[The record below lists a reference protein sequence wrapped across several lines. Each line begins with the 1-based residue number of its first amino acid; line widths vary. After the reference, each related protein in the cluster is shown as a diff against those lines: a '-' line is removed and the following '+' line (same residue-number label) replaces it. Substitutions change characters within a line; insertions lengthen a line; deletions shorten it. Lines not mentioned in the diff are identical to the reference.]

1 MSTKEYL
8 SVLRKTGLRATPQR
22 MAIWDYLITSDEHPS
37 AIEIFTR
44 LKPQFPSL
52 SLATV
57 YNTLD
62 VLVGMGLVNALG
74 SIGDDRVHF
83 DANLEPHVNL
93 VCRVCHKVVD
103 TDAACV
109 EDLEAELRLKTGY
122 QVEGSRILYFGICPE
137 CQSKSNN

>member
-137 CQSKSNN
+137 CQANSNN

>member
-122 QVEGSRILYFGICPE
+122 QVEGSRILYFGTCPE
-137 CQSKSNN
+137 CQANSNI

>member
-1 MSTKEYL
+1 MSANEYL
-8 SVLRKTGLRATPQR
+8 SALRKTGLRATPQR
-22 MAIWDYLITSDEHPS
+22 MAIWDYLVASEEHPS
-37 AIEIFTR
+37 AIDIYKR
-44 LKPQFPSL
+44 LKPKFPSL

-62 VLVGMGLVNALG
+62 VLVGMGMVNALG
-74 SIGDDRVHF
+74 NIGDDRVHF

-109 EDLEAELRLKTGY
+109 DDLEVELRQRTGY
-122 QVEGSRILYFGICPE
+122 QVEGSRILYFGTCPD
-137 CQSKSNN
+137 CQSRSNN

>member
-62 VLVGMGLVNALG
+62 VLVGMGWSTPWGV
-74 SIGDDRVHF
+74 
-83 DANLEPHVNL
+83 LETTEFTLMPTSSL
-93 VCRVCHKVVD
+93 TKPGLPVCHKVVD
-103 TDAACV
+103 TDASCV
-109 EDLEAELRLKTGY
+109 DDLEQELRQKTGF
-122 QVEGSRILYFGICPE
+122 QVEGSRILYFGTCPD
-137 CQSKSNN
+137 CQTRSNN